1 MKPYDLQFLRET
13 INQQRPNMEPAYN
26 ITFNEL
32 EALYRKVSCPGNAL
46 EALADAFIFGYAMG
60 QKAARKEAREKI
72 N

>member
-1 MKPYDLQFLRET
+1 MDPV
-13 INQQRPNMEPAYN
+13 YN

-60 QKAARKEAREKI
+60 QKAARNEPREEKKTNKLI
-72 N
+72 